1 MGNLISGRGSPQTS
15 RSFTLI
21 LGGGG
26 ARGFAH
32 LGVLRALEHS
42 GLRPEA
48 VVGVSMGAVVGVTY
62 AMRDGWYEAV
72 LAMELPRFPGRSAPA
87 NEQSRGIAGSV
98 RRSAAALRT
107 FAAMILDWGP
117 GAPARAAGLAELR
130 KLVGSARLDRAR
142 IPVVVTA
149 TDLRSGRRVDL
160 RTGDAV
166 EAMYASGALAG
177 VLPPLE
183 RGGLMLA
190 DGAYADLAPVDLAR
204 EYAPAVVIA
213 VDAGQS
219 VESAGIRNGFQAIMR
234 AMDICHRKHAQ
245 LRFAQADLV
254 LRPLFRRDIDTL
266 DFGARRECVAA
277 GIRTVRAEIE
287 TIRRALAP

>member
-1 MGNLISGRGSPQTS
+1 VGSLIPGRTSPS

-21 LGGGG
+21 LAGGG

-32 LGVLRALEHS
+32 LGVLRALEHGGFS
-42 GLRPEA
+42 PAA

-62 AMRDGWYEAV
+62 AMRNDWYEAV
-72 LAMELPRFPGRSAPA
+72 LGMELPRFPGRSAPA
-87 NEQSRGIAGSV
+87 SEPSRGIVGSI

-107 FAAMILDWGP
+107 VAAMILDWGP
-117 GAPARAAGLAELR
+117 GAPAREAGLAELR
-130 KLVGSARLDRAR
+130 KLVGSAHLERAR
-142 IPVVVTA
+142 VPVVVTA

-183 RGGLMLA
+183 RGDLLLA
-190 DGAYADLAPVDLAR
+190 DGAYVDLAPVDLAR
-204 EYAPAVVIA
+204 EHAPAVVIA

-219 VESAGIRNGFQAIMR
+219 ADAAGIRNGFQAIMR

-245 LRFAQADLV
+245 LRFSQADLV
-254 LRPLFRRDIDTL
+254 LRPLFRRDIDMM

-287 TIRRALAP
+287 TIRRVLAP

>member
-1 MGNLISGRGSPQTS
+1 VGSLIPGRGSTRTS

-32 LGVLRALEHS
+32 LGVLRALEHH
-42 GLRPEA
+42 GLHPEA

-62 AMRDGWYEAV
+62 AMRDDWYRAV
-72 LAMELPRFPGRSAPA
+72 LAMELPRFPGRSEPA
-87 NEQSRGIAGSV
+87 SEKSVGRVGSI
-98 RRSAAALRT
+98 RRSVAALRT
-107 FAAMILDWGP
+107 AAAMLFDWGP
-117 GAPARAAGLAELR
+117 GARAREAGLAELR
-130 KLVGSARLDRAR
+130 KLVGPARLERAR

-149 TDLRSGRRVDL
+149 TDLRSGRRVEL

-183 RGGLMLA
+183 RGEQLLA
-190 DGAYADLAPVDLAR
+190 DGAYVDLAPVDIAR
-204 EYAPAVVIA
+204 ELAPAVVIA

-219 VESAGIRNGFQAIMR
+219 TGAPGIRNGFQAIMR

-254 LRPLFRRDIDTL
+254 LRPIFTRDISVL
-266 DFGARRECVAA
+266 EFGAVRECVAA
-277 GIRTVRAEIE
+277 GIRIVRAEIE
-287 TIRRALAP
+287 TIRRVLAP